1 MFGRIWNALAAGAYK
16 AVNGLL
22 APLFALVDVLF
33 RWALGTAPVFYVDV
47 VATSNVAGTY
57 ANGTSGVGATLTK
70 SSAGAFPSTDGVT
83 TPVLGMFVLL
93 TAQSTPAQNGL
104 YTLTRVGSSSVAWQL
119 TRWAGQSTPLVIPAW
134 NTSATILPG
143 SAFYVNNA
151 HTPGQESSHGGQVWA
166 YTGDASPTVGTDA
179 LTFAQDSILRSTI
192 AATVSAVQSFA
203 DGTLKLWNS
212 GATYRATLKT
222 AASANRTQTTADA
235 TGTLPIITSGT
246 GVIRVGQ
253 VTLEAG
259 TATVTDAQTT
269 ANTRVLLTPYG
280 TPSPGAGN
288 LTNTYG
294 HVSNSAG
301 ASFVVRANLEDGTIN
316 NLDTSTLNY
325 IAIG

>member
-1 MFGRIWNALAAGAYK
+1 MKDQENNMPFRIGSGYDVHALAPGLPMWVCGIRIDHEKGCVAHSDGDAPLHALCDAMLGALALGDIGQHFPDTSAKYK
-16 AVNGLL
+16 GIDSKILLKEVYDLIVAHGYRIGNLDITVALQRPKL
-22 APLFALVDVLF
+22 APH
-33 RWALGTAPVFYVDV
+33 
-47 VATSNVAGTY
+47 
-57 ANGTSGVGATLTK
+57 
-70 SSAGAFPSTDGVT
+70 
-83 TPVLGMFVLL
+83 
-93 TAQSTPAQNGL
+93 
-104 YTLTRVGSSSVAWQL
+104 
-119 TRWAGQSTPLVIPAW
+119 I
-134 NTSATILPG
+134 
-143 SAFYVNNA
+143 
-151 HTPGQESSHGGQVWA
+151 ESM
-166 YTGDASPTVGTDA
+166 
-179 LTFAQDSILRSTI
+179 RSTI

-259 TATVTDAQTT
+259 TATVTDTQTT
-269 ANTRVLLTPYG
+269 ASTRVILTPYG
-280 TPSPGAGN
+280 TPAPGAGN